1 MGDQVQKGVAPI
13 YISDLQ
19 MKIAGLPE
27 EERQIIRLLLLV
39 DERGRYRELSFL
51 FPKGKELK
59 ENAGLYEKYL
69 LAMINNLLVSFGG
82 ALLKLYFDLSDK
94 NLAEMAARA
103 LSRFQADHV
112 RNDRTGYGVYLNYIN
127 RMNVFLGL
135 GKFRIEVC
143 ALEAWPDLDEMEQY
157 FIYLPE
163 DGGKEQDILR
173 RSAVEM
179 EDRTFCSLDVGG
191 NSIKGAV
198 VQDGKVKVLK
208 EYQWYP
214 TGYKVAE
221 EMNAPMILMVRFL
234 SACTGLLD
242 KEGTLDRIRETLDS
256 QMPYHQL
263 LKWTEKLEEEG
274 IRTKERFDSVVIG
287 FPDIVVHNKIAGGE
301 SFKQLGLKNNPD
313 TDYEIEFFK
322 TSDIDRMVAGY
333 VKKGAPV
340 VVLNDGNAASYI
352 TSVEQAFSADNFIDA
367 YGMFA
372 NTIGTE
378 MGTGFISRAGTI
390 QHIPLEGF
398 QHVIDLGNEAYA
410 SYPAA
415 DIRSVCSMNTGIPGT
430 IQKYISQLGLFRM
443 AVTALYEA
451 KDPLYGRLLEEG
463 LINYAPER
471 DSLTTVTAPK
481 DRRGQLTRRLIAQL
495 DERTSAV
502 EAAFRTMGK
511 ALGVLIDQ
519 DKMIFPEIVT
529 TRLLSGGIIANNRA
543 YELLT
548 EGLHAHNPTYNVMR
562 LDEETMY
569 SPLLRSIRPDQRNFN
584 VAIGSAYIGNRFL
597 MENRENIEDMEESHS

>member
-1 MGDQVQKGVAPI
+1 MEDQMRKGAAPI

-19 MKIAGLPE
+19 LKITELPDKD
-27 EERQIIRLLLLV
+27 RQVIRLLLLV
-39 DERGRYRELSFL
+39 DERGRYRELSFQ
-51 FPKGKELK
+51 FPKGKELL
-59 ENAGLYEKYL
+59 EDAGLYEKYL

-82 ALLKLYFDLSDK
+82 ALLKVYFDLGDK
-94 NLAEMAARA
+94 NLADMAARV
-103 LSRFQADHV
+103 LGRFQADNV

-135 GKFRIEVC
+135 EKFRMEVC
-143 ALEAWPDLDEMEQY
+143 ALEDWPDLSEMEQY

-163 DGGKEQDILR
+163 DGGKEQDLLR
-173 RSAVEM
+173 RSAAEM
-179 EDRTFCSLDVGG
+179 DGRTFCSLDVGG

-198 VQDGKVKVLK
+198 VQNGKVIVLK

-214 TGYKVAE
+214 TGHKVAE

-234 SACTGLLD
+234 SACTGLLEE
-242 KEGTLDRIRETLDS
+242 EGTLDRIRETFEN

-274 IRTKERFDSVVIG
+274 IRTEERFDSVVIG

-301 SFKQLGLKNNPD
+301 SFKQLGLKNNPE

-322 TSDIDRMVAGY
+322 TSEIDLMVAGY

-352 TSVEQAFSADNFIDA
+352 TSVEQAFSAENFIEA

-410 SYPAA
+410 AYPAA

-451 KDPLYGRLLEEG
+451 QDPLYGRLLEEG
-463 LINYAPER
+463 LITYDPGQDR
-471 DSLTTVTAPK
+471 MMTVTAPK

-495 DERTSAV
+495 DEKTPAV
-502 EAAFRTMGK
+502 EEAFRVMGK

-543 YELLT
+543 YELLS
-548 EGLHAHNPTYNVMR
+548 EGLHAHNPAYNVMR

-569 SPLLRSIRPDQRNFN
+569 SPLLKSIRPDQRNFN

-597 MENRENIEDMEESHS
+597 MENMEDMEESHT